1 MKIYLIGL
9 GKMGKATALNMRA
22 HHHDVH
28 AYDVSVKNDKEL
40 EESGVFLYESLES
53 LFSLKESEKKIVWL
67 LIPSHYVTQTI
78 EDLKPFLNHGDIF
91 IDAGNSKYSDSII
104 HANTIHQY
112 GALFLDIGT
121 SGGTYGALHGANL
134 MIGGDMDA
142 YTYVLPI
149 IKDIALPNGYLY
161 VGQSGAGHFVKMV
174 HNGIEYAMMQAI
186 AEGLDFMHHS
196 PYDIDY
202 KKVLD
207 LWNHGSI
214 IESKLVGYTKD
225 AFARHGNLSHL
236 APRIDDSGEGKWMIE
251 DALKFN
257 VSIPLITQSLFTR
270 FKSRDED
277 HFLERIIAGMRESFG
292 GHKVYKK

>member
-1 MKIYLIGL
+1 MKI
-9 GKMGKATALNMRA
+9 LN
-22 HHHDVH
+22 
-28 AYDVSVKNDKEL
+28 L
-40 EESGVFLYESLES
+40 
-53 LFSLKESEKKIVWL
+53 
-67 LIPSHYVTQTI
+67 
-78 EDLKPFLNHGDIF
+78 FLNHGDIF

-214 IESKLVGYTKD
+214 IES
-225 AFARHGNLSHL
+225 NLWDIRKML
-236 APRIDDSGEGKWMIE
+236 LRVMGI
-251 DALKFN
+251 
-257 VSIPLITQSLFTR
+257 
-270 FKSRDED
+270 
-277 HFLERIIAGMRESFG
+277 
-292 GHKVYKK
+292 